1 MADTL
6 DGRDI
11 ALDLAQQIIA
21 AARSESERGGF
32 LMSICVADRA
42 GNPVASVR
50 MDGAPLGSYEI
61 ACDKAF
67 SAAVWNDRTGEMGKI
82 SVPGE
87 GDWGIATTMRGRM
100 IVFAGGVPV
109 RKDGQQIGA
118 LGISGALSAEDEA
131 IALAALASLGLEG

>member
-1 MADTL
+1 MGDL
-6 DGRDI
+6 VEGRDI
-11 ALDLAQQIIA
+11 GVELAGRIIA
-21 AARSESERGGF
+21 AAQAEAERQG
-32 LMSICVADRA
+32 LRLSIVVADRA
-42 GNPVASVR
+42 GNPVATAR
-50 MDGAPLGSYEI
+50 MDGAQLGSYEI

-109 RKDGQQIGA
+109 RTGGEQIGA
-118 LGISGALSAEDEA
+118 LGISGALSEEDEA
-131 IALAALASLGLEG
+131 VGLAALASLDLEG